1 MRGFMPF
8 GITMALTGLAVW
20 YVISRFDQATDL
32 SNFGMVLGIWVSF
45 IFVGTFV
52 AAAVF
57 GIVSKILYGDEA
69 NKKYPWFYGRERVYG
84 NTITPSYP
92 PPTASG
98 RYIDQNGMPRC
109 HRHKKVIH
117 ATMKDAEDRVSNV
130 ARQGNYRRPYRDPAC
145 GFYHTSSQQQRTF

>member
-1 MRGFMPF
+1 MRRFMPL

-32 SNFGMVLGIWVSF
+32 SNFGMVLGIWVAF
-45 IFVGTFV
+45 IFVGIHV

-57 GIVSKILYGDEA
+57 FIASKILYGDKA
-69 NKKYPWFYGRERVYG
+69 NKKFPTFFGRERVYD
-84 NTITPSYP
+84 NTVTPSYP
-92 PPTASG
+92 PRTASS
-98 RYIDQNGMPRC
+98 RYIDQDGMPRC
-109 HRHKKVIH
+109 DLHKKVIH

-130 ARQGNYRRPYRDPAC
+130 TRQGNYRRPYRDLAC